1 MTVKVVLLEMPNFV
15 AVMAVTP
22 AATPVACP
30 ALIVATVAF
39 VEPQATE
46 AVISAVLPS
55 LNAPVAVY
63 CRVLPAGRLAFSGL
77 MPIDFSVIALTVS
90 EVEPEVAPAAEAVMV
105 VVPALT
111 PRAWPAG
118 LMVAEDVDE
127 DQAIGVETL

>member
-1 MTVKVVLLEMPNFV
+1 MLLEIPNFV

-22 AATPVACP
+22 AATPVANP
-30 ALIVATVAF
+30 ALIVAAAVFA
-39 VEPQATE
+39 EPQATE

-77 MPIDFSVIALTVS
+77 IPIDFSVIALTVS
-90 EVEPEVAPAAEAVMV
+90 EVEPEVTPAAEAVMV

-127 DQAIGVETL
+127 DQTIGVETL